1 MGEAVSEFGNAFHLV
16 ALPWLVFQLG
26 GDLRQLGL
34 VVAVGGV
41 GRLAAVPIGGVC
53 ADRFGARRVMLVS
66 DIGRAALTLALVVAG
81 GGILTVAVLAGALG
95 LLAGVFQP
103 AAMSVTPSLL
113 PAKHLQA
120 GLALSTTV
128 TFAAGLTG
136 PAVAGVI
143 VAVLDP
149 GTALLVDAVTFALS
163 AAFLVAAGPLTKASR
178 NAGAAGGLRQ
188 FLRESALL
196 RTVLLV
202 TGVAN
207 LTMGGLSRVGF
218 PTAGGDPAGLGAL
231 LAGFTGGCLVGG
243 LVVAGLPEVRRKGVG
258 AMVCGVITALAVLAV
273 PFFGLG
279 AAVTLVFVAGAAS
292 SVTNVLMVTVL
303 QQHVPGAQLGRVM
316 AAVTFCGL
324 GLFPVSAVAA
334 GFVVSRFGVTSVFVV
349 TGVLLLVAFGYGLT
363 RKAIT
368 NA

>member
-1 MGEAVSEFGNAFHLV
+1 
-16 ALPWLVFQLG
+16 
-26 GDLRQLGL
+26 
-34 VVAVGGV
+34 
-41 GRLAAVPIGGVC
+41 
-53 ADRFGARRVMLVS
+53 MLVS
-66 DIGRAALTLALVVAG
+66 DIGRAVLTLALVVTG

-128 TFAAGLTG
+128 TFAAGLVG
-136 PAVAGVI
+136 PAVAGVV

-149 GTALLVDAVTFALS
+149 GVALLVDAVTFVLS
-163 AAFLVAAGPLTKASR
+163 AVFLLAAGPLNRGDSTVRQK
-178 NAGAAGGLRQ
+178 AGGLRQ

-202 TGVAN
+202 TGIAN
-207 LTMGGLSRVGF
+207 LTMGGLSRVGL
-218 PTAGGDPAGLGAL
+218 PAAGGDPAGLGVL

-243 LVVAGLPEVRRKGVG
+243 LLVAGIPDIRRKGAA
-258 AMVCGVITALAVLAV
+258 AMACGVVTAVAVLAV

-279 AAVTLVFVAGAAS
+279 AAVVFVFVAGAAS

-303 QQHVPGAQLGRVM
+303 QHHVPAELLGRVM

-334 GFVVSRFGVTSVFVV
+334 GFVVTQVGTTGVFVV
-349 TGVLLLVAFGYGLT
+349 TGLLLLVAFGYGLT
-363 RKAIT
+363 RTAVT
-368 NA
+368 NT